1 MLGRSSREGNGNP
14 LQYSCLE
21 NPQTGEPGELQPMG
35 CKELD
40 VTEQLTTATTKQPQN
55 PDHHT
60 TSDAVGSVNNNGC
73 DYHPMIIF
81 ISSFNPQGTPWVGY
95 DGQPHFIDKETEAA
109 SLTCLLYCLQVVGKT
124 HYLSEFVIPL
134 REITKNL
141 WVILDNLLLPLHPF
155 NQQYLPTSTPD
166 KTKQL
171 LQPLLTVPCCSL
183 DCFSAGLLW

>member
-1 MLGRSSREGNGNP
+1 MSGRSSREGNGSP

-21 NPQTGEPGELQPMG
+21 NPRTGEPGELQSMG
-35 CKELD
+35 CKEVD
-40 VTEQLTTATTKQPQN
+40 MTEQLTTTKPPQKS
-55 PDHHT
+55 DHHT
-60 TSDAVGSVNNNGC
+60 TLDAVCTVSTVMAAI
-73 DYHPMIIF
+73 YHPIIIF

-109 SLTCLLYCLQVVGKT
+109 SLTCLLYCSQVVGKT
-124 HYLSEFVIPL
+124 HHLSEFVIPL

-141 WVILDNLLLPLHPF
+141 WVILDNLLLPLRPF

-171 LQPLLTVPCCSL
+171 LQPLLTAPCCSL